1 MQENIHLVPKIG
13 KENGPGTLDT
23 VPNFPSTGAVNHHAK
38 KEKKNVK
45 SLSRIIQLSLYTSRA
60 IVHIRIHHNFSCN
73 KGKKTLIFEVSKKK
87 GTQGRYKVA
96 SYEFRAYA

>member
-38 KEKKNVK
+38 KKKNVK